1 LHTYC
6 EIQGSCTLV
15 WLAILVA
22 SSATSSKQ
30 LHRVIE
36 HLCEPLSEDETFGPQ
51 ELTHTLDFILSAD
64 GPFHF
69 CPDMFDLSRDLTLSS
84 CRSRS
89 FHRFAPTRVRYIE
102 SFLCALPTVHAA
114 NRAPVRVKRASSSP
128 YTATEIPYLHHHHCM
143 VPIRDAF

>member
-1 LHTYC
+1 MPKVRVRLS
-6 EIQGSCTLV
+6 GSPFL
-15 WLAILVA
+15 WRLPRPLANPVTPSHWTPVRTAVRRRDFRTSGA
-22 SSATSSKQ
+22 ST
-30 LHRVIE
+30 H
-36 HLCEPLSEDETFGPQ
+36 PLG
-51 ELTHTLDFILSAD
+51 FILSAV
-64 GPFHF
+64 GLFYF

-114 NRAPVRVKRASSSP
+114 IRAPMRFKRASSSP

-143 VPIRDAF
+143 VPIRDAL